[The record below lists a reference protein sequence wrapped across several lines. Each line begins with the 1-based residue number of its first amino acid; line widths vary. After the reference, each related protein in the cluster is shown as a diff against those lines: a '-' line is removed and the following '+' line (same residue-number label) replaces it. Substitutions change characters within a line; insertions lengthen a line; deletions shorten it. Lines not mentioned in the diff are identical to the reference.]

1 MNDTPKDILQK
12 QFEIIIS
19 KPLKERLNGLF
30 EMTELSRKIIQ
41 NRIIAKNPNISE
53 ADVKVE
59 LFKAFYRSDFDNN
72 SLNQIAES
80 MKQYWKMKKK

>member
-19 KPLKERLNGLF
+19 KPLKERINGLF

-41 NRIIAKNPNISE
+41 NTIITRNPNMSE

-59 LFKAFYRSDFDNN
+59 LFKTFYRSDFDNN